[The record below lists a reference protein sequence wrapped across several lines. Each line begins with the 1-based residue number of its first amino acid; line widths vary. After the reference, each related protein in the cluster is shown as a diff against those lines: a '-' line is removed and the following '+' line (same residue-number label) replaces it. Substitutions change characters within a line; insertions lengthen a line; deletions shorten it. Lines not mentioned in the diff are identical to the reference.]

1 MTGGGGGGRKN
12 AEWRSDP
19 EERGLEVMK
28 TELQPVELILRE
40 PCCTVFCL
48 VQLDHWGTIAETR
61 SLGSGEALQ
70 GYSVFLGIP
79 SQIRSGPF
87 LLTCVVKR
95 FGWGEAGRDMISSIT
110 EVKSYLHGNTALLY
124 TLNLSST

>member
-1 MTGGGGGGRKN
+1 MQKRPRGERPGSDEDRTPACGT
-12 AEWRSDP
+12 DP
-19 EERGLEVMK
+19 ERTLLHCG
-28 TELQPVELILRE
+28 
-40 PCCTVFCL
+40 FL

-70 GYSVFLGIP
+70 GYSVFLGIS